1 MSTLKI
7 LIVPVTPFQQNCSI
21 VFDDETKIG
30 AVVDPGGDL
39 ARIED
44 AIKQS
49 GAKIEKILITHGHI
63 DHAGGAAELAEKL
76 GVKVYGPHIADKPN
90 LDNLAA
96 RGAAFG
102 IQGARALTPD
112 HWLKEGDDVT
122 VGGLKFSVW
131 EAPGHSPGSIV
142 FFDAEHKFA
151 LMGDV
156 LFQNSV
162 GRTDL
167 PGGSHDTLIASIKNK
182 ILPLGDD
189 VQFLPG
195 HGNASRIGIER
206 LNNPYLQD

>member
-39 ARIED
+39 DRIEA

-49 GAKIEKILITHGHI
+49 GVKIEKILITHGHI

-76 GVKVYGPHIADKPN
+76 GVQVYGPHIADTHLLNN
-90 LDNLAA
+90 LPA
-96 RGAAFG
+96 RGADFG
-102 IQGARALTPD
+102 IKGARVLVPD
-112 HWLKEGDDVT
+112 HWLKEGDEVS
-122 VGGLKFSVW
+122 VGALKFSVW
-131 EAPGHSPGSIV
+131 EAPGHSAGSVV
-142 FFDAEHKFA
+142 FLDSEHKFA

-167 PGGSHDTLIASIKNK
+167 PGGSHETLIASIKNK
-182 ILPLGDD
+182 ILPMGDD

-206 LNNPYLQD
+206 LNNPYLQ

>member
-1 MSTLKI
+1 MAQLKI

-39 ARIED
+39 ERIEA
-44 AIKQS
+44 AITQS
-49 GAKIEKILITHGHI
+49 GTKIEKILITHGHF
-63 DHAGGAAELAEKL
+63 DHTGGAAELAEKL
-76 GVKVYGPHIADKPN
+76 GVKVYGPHIADKAI
-90 LDNLAA
+90 LDNIPERAA
-96 RGAAFG
+96 SYG
-102 IQGARALTPD
+102 IVGARILTPD
-112 HWLKEGDDVT
+112 LWLKEGDAVS
-122 VGGLKFSVW
+122 VGGLKFSVI

-182 ILPLGDD
+182 ILPLGDE

-195 HGNASRIGIER
+195 HGNASRIGTER
-206 LNNPYLQD
+206 LNNPFLR